1 MRGFYRKTISL
12 IEELII
18 KIHIFK
24 TWLFEWYSIL
34 TKSKRYKHIVW
45 TNDQK
50 REFDH
55 FWQTNY
61 GRKISTRWHKYYQS
75 CNGVYDIRYFPEIL
89 YTTKL
94 EPKLNSLQW
103 CKVLSDKSLTELIYG
118 GDSAIKIP
126 KTIILNCSGIYYDK
140 NRSIINKDYAMQL
153 LFDAGD
159 IVIKPIVGESS
170 GRGVRVL
177 KVEQGRDTETS
188 ERIET
193 ILNLYKKNYIVQ
205 ERLRPNLQ
213 YGRLYEHSIN
223 TIRITTYIV
232 NDEIHHVPLCLR
244 VGSNGQK
251 VDNIHAGGIGVGVS
265 DDGKLNPIGYDDN
278 KEKFEKHPNTDIF
291 FKGYKVPFTAEIIA
305 TAYKLH
311 GRTPHVGVI
320 SWDFMINDRNEV
332 VLIEANL
339 LGQGTWFPQIIHGCS
354 LFGSNTEDMIKLICS
369 IKEG

>member
-1 MRGFYRKTISL
+1 MRYNMRGFYRKTISL

-89 YTTKL
+89 LTTKL

-103 CKVLSDKSLTELIYG
+103 CKVLSDKSLTELIYS
-118 GDSAIKIP
+118 GDGAIKVP
-126 KTIILNCSGIYYDK
+126 KTIVLNCSGIYYDK
-140 NRSIINKDYAMQL
+140 NRSIISKEKAMQL
-153 LFDAGD
+153 IFDAGD
-159 IVIKPIVGESS
+159 IVIKPIRGESS

-177 KVEQGRDTETS
+177 TIEQGRDTETS
-188 ERIET
+188 DRIEA
-193 ILNLYKKNYIVQ
+193 ILDTYKENYIVQ
-205 ERLRPNLQ
+205 ERLRPNPQ
-213 YGRLYEHSIN
+213 YARLYEYSIN
-223 TIRITTYIV
+223 TVRIITYIV
-232 NDEIHHVPLCLR
+232 DGEVHHAPLYFR
-244 VGSNGQK
+244 MGANGNK
-251 VDNIHAGGIGVGVS
+251 VDNIHAGGIGIGVS
-265 DDGKLNPIGYDDN
+265 DDGKLNSIGYNDK
-278 KEKFEKHPNTDIF
+278 KERFEKHPDTGVC
-291 FKGYKVPFTAEIIA
+291 FKGYVIPYTREIIA
-305 TAYKLH
+305 TAYKAH
-311 GRTPHVGVI
+311 GRTPHVGIV
-320 SWDFMINDRNEV
+320 SWDFSVNIENEI

-339 LGQGTWFPQIIHGCS
+339 LGQTYGSPQIVHGCPI
-354 LFGSNTEDMIKLICS
+354 FGSNTEDTIKLIR
-369 IKEG
+369 